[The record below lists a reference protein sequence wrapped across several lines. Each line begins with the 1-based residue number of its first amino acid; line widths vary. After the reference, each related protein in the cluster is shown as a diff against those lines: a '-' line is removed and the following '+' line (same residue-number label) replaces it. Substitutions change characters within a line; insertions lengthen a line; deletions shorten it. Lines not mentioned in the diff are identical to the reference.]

1 MWLNVARVVFLSSC
15 ILLAPLLRPARK
27 VERGTVPAPGRRQ
40 NRDSDRT
47 GSFLQRC
54 GVQATEKVS
63 RNTWSFL
70 LGSTINTSSH
80 FTVYKIFLVI

>member
-40 NRDSDRT
+40 NRDSDRK
-47 GSFLQRC
+47 GSFLQRSYLMS
-54 GVQATEKVS
+54 GYRLLRKYS
-63 RNTWSFL
+63 RYR
-70 LGSTINTSSH
+70 STFCCST
-80 FTVYKIFLVI
+80 